1 MDEPSGAPSE
11 ACACE
16 AKSKS
21 KSDLEQKR
29 RLQANDDVALNCLLR
44 LPIDTHPACRAVYKR
59 WHSVLGSGERFFTPR
74 RQLGFRAWHT
84 IPPVPCPCRS
94 GFRSVGV
101 GGGGTLLML
110 GGVGGLVE
118 ERDSPIDSVKKYAK

>member
-11 ACACE
+11 ARACE

-29 RLQANDDVALNCLLR
+29 RLQADDDVALNCLLR

-84 IPPVPCPCRS
+84 IPPVPEL
-94 GFRSVGV
+94 GF
-101 GGGGTLLML
+101 
-110 GGVGGLVE
+110 
-118 ERDSPIDSVKKYAK
+118 